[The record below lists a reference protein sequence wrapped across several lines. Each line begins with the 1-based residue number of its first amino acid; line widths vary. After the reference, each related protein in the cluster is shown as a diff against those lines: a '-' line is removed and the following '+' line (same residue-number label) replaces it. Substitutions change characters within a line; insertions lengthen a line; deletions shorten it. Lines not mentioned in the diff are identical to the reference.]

1 MHNDCLICLEYN
13 KTLGAQTHSLF
24 SQAKH
29 LFSQFIYPPSLDK
42 SHHLFTCQRIP
53 VDLWQNHLSCVL
65 VVFPLRA
72 HGAQALCSMKSVQV
86 NETSKQCQ
94 TSRLA

>member
-1 MHNDCLICLEYN
+1 MHNDCLISLEYN

-29 LFSQFIYPPSLDK
+29 IFSQFIYPPSLDK

-53 VDLWQNHLSCVL
+53 VDLWPNHLSCVL
-65 VVFPLRA
+65 VVFPSTCAWR
-72 HGAQALCSMKSVQV
+72 
-86 NETSKQCQ
+86 TSTLQHEKCASQ
-94 TSRLA
+94 